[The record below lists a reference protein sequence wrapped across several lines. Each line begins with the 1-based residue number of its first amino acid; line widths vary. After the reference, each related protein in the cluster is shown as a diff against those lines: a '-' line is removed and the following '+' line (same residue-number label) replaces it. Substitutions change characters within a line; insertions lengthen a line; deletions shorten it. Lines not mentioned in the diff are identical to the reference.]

1 MSPYVRV
8 RPIYLI
14 RDDGDSARRAA
25 ALAAAGAEGTEG
37 AEGAEVAQT
46 DSKTDSQTDSQTDSG
61 SSNGF
66 VASLAL
72 WLRTAMWARTV
83 DTAGRPSTR

>member
-25 ALAAAGAEGTEG
+25 ALAAAGSEGTEGTEG
-37 AEGAEVAQT
+37 AQ
-46 DSKTDSQTDSQTDSG
+46 TDSQTGSQTDSG